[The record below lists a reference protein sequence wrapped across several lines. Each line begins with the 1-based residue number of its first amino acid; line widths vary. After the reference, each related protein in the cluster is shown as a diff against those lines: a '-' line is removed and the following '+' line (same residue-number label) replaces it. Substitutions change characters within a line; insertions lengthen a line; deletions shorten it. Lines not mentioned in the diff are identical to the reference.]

1 LKLIPN
7 RSKNRDTALL
17 LVPMPRAAS
26 SLHSSESVMSGFST
40 IRALSQWTSASKG
53 EVRPPP
59 RGFGASCPSARN
71 ACIHFTA
78 VEALTW
84 KTFDCDRAERPC
96 STERI
101 NRTRKS
107 FEYAI
112 SPLVL
117 ARNER
122 IGCFAKNVNPLSIHN
137 KRETL

>member
-1 LKLIPN
+1 LKLMPN

-17 LVPMPRAAS
+17 LVPIPRAAS
-26 SLHSSESVMSGFST
+26 SLQSSASVMSGFST
-40 IRALSQWTSASKG
+40 IRALSQSASASKG

-59 RGFGASCPSARN
+59 CGFAASCPSARN

-84 KTFDCDRAERPC
+84 KTFDCDRAEQPC

-112 SPLVL
+112 FPPSSRLTRTESAISP
-117 ARNER
+117 
-122 IGCFAKNVNPLSIHN
+122 KM
-137 KRETL
+137 